1 MMQLIHMRA
10 QLRERTD
17 DAAALEAQLQL
28 AQADAGKLP
37 ALQERVQGLE
47 WELMQVQRQRR
58 QELQQAGEAAGAAA
72 AAAAKAAGVGSPP
85 ATNGAGRPPSEAAA
99 SGQPVGDK
107 QAASER
113 QPQLRATAEVE
124 APAEGSPKT
133 ARRQAAE
140 GEEEE
145 APGTPVAEEQ
155 PASAR
160 VVQELLGVAVLAG
173 GAAAVGGGHVE
184 ATVAELDGLQRKLR
198 RAEALLNRTYAK
210 VREGGWVRGLRP
222 TSPGPRRS
230 SRQSLLG
237 LSAAGSNITTPAP
250 APPQGVP
257 SLESKLLQLQAHQ
270 ADLES
275 YQVREICCSFCNAGG
290 QVRSYPCPLR
300 LGLRPA
306 QLPPSTP
313 APARAPAPP
322 CQHELEEQLA
332 EDEAVVDAVLHA
344 ADGLDLNGAGG
355 GMEHEVAARGQRLAA
370 AGEHTAKPAPAG
382 QPGAG
387 GGKGQGQ
394 WEVV

>member
-210 VREGGWVRGLRP
+210 VREGGWAGCGGC
-222 TSPGPRRS
+222 GP
-230 SRQSLLG
+230 QAL
-237 LSAAGSNITTPAP
+237 APDAP
-250 APPQGVP
+250 AGNPFWV
-257 SLESKLLQLQAHQ
+257 SQLQALTSLPPH
-270 ADLES
+270 LPRRRWCRPLS
-275 YQVREICCSFCNAGG
+275 PSCCSC
-290 QVRSYPCPLR
+290 RHIR
-300 LGLRPA
+300 RIW
-306 QLPPSTP
+306 
-313 APARAPAPP
+313 RAT
-322 CQHELEEQLA
+322 
-332 EDEAVVDAVLHA
+332 
-344 ADGLDLNGAGG
+344 
-355 GMEHEVAARGQRLAA
+355 R
-370 AGEHTAKPAPAG
+370 
-382 QPGAG
+382 
-387 GGKGQGQ
+387 
-394 WEVV
+394 